1 MHLFTEISILIGI
14 AALMSFLMRLL
25 RQPLII
31 GHIFNGLLVGPLI
44 FDLLQ
49 STETIQVFSE
59 IGIAILLFTV
69 GLNLNP
75 KIIRD
80 FGKISLL
87 TGIGQ
92 VLFTSIG
99 GFFIC
104 LLLGF
109 SPLTAFYISIALS
122 FSSTIIILKLLT
134 DKGDLDKLYAK
145 ISIGFLL
152 VQDIVAIMLLFMVPI
167 FAEGSETISGLL
179 IKIFGGIAMVF
190 AIIALSSIILPKL
203 NNFIAKSEELLFTFS
218 LAWGIG
224 MAAVFYA
231 MGFSIESGA
240 LIAGIALSTIPS
252 RHEINARLNPLKDFF
267 IILFFI
273 FLGSQMNL
281 SGISDSI
288 DTAIILSL
296 FVMIGNVIILMAIM
310 GYLGYKKKTSLQTGF
325 TVAQISE
332 FSLVFTAMGVK
343 LGHVDNDALSLLTLV
358 GLITIFGST
367 YLIMYSDKIYKV
379 LGNYLDIFQRENPHE
394 KKIATES
401 YPILLFGSG
410 RVGHDFVRMLAAK
423 GEDFLIIEHDP
434 ETVTRLND
442 EGFHAMYGDASDL
455 DLLESLD
462 FASAEMIISTI
473 PDLETNLLIAEVVGN
488 KVSHEDVVLISTS
501 HSIEES
507 FQLYEAHY
515 DYVVMPHFLG
525 GNFAAELVKKTK
537 ANKKRFTKVKK
548 EHIQYLE
555 ARKQAGHEHPAYP
568 RVG

>member
-31 GHIFNGLLVGPLI
+31 GHIFTGLLVGP
-44 FDLLQ
+44 FMFNFLQ
-49 STETIQVFSE
+49 STDTIKTFSE

-75 KIIRD
+75 KIVRD
-80 FGKISLL
+80 FGKVSLL
-87 TGIGQ
+87 TGVGQ
-92 VLFTSIG
+92 VLITSVI

-109 SPLTAFYISIALS
+109 SLLTSFYISVALS

-134 DKGDLDKLYAK
+134 DRGDLEKLYAK
-145 ISIGFLL
+145 IAIGSLL
-152 VQDIVAIMLLFMVPI
+152 VQDIIAIVLLFMVPI
-167 FAEGSETISGLL
+167 LAEGNSTISSLL
-179 IKIFGGIAMVF
+179 VKIFGGIAMIF
-190 AIIALSSIILPKL
+190 AIIVLSSMVLPKL

-224 MAAVFYA
+224 MAALFYA

-252 RHEINARLNPLKDFF
+252 RHEINARLSPLKDFF

-281 SGISDSI
+281 ESI
-288 DTAIILSL
+288 GGAIGTAVILSV
-296 FVMIGNVIILMAIM
+296 FVILGKVLIMMGIM
-310 GYLGYKKKTSLQTGF
+310 GYMGYKKKTTLQTSV

-332 FSLVFTAMGVK
+332 FSLVFVAMGARM
-343 LGHVDNDALSLLTLV
+343 GHVSNNVLSLLTLI

-367 YLIMYSDKIYKV
+367 YLIMYSEKIYRT
-379 LGNYLDIFQRENPHE
+379 LAPYLSVFEKAFPHE
-394 KKIATES
+394 KKVRIES

-410 RVGHDFVRMLAAK
+410 RVGHDFVRMLQNK
-423 GEDFLIIEHDP
+423 GDEFLVIEHDP
-434 ETVTRLND
+434 EVVTRLNQQ
-442 EGFHAMYGDASDL
+442 GMHAMYGDASDL
-455 DLLESLD
+455 DLLESLNFESVD
-462 FASAEMIISTI
+462 MIISTI

-488 KVSHEDVVLISTS
+488 KANHDDIVLIATS
-501 HSIEES
+501 HSIAES
-507 FQLYEAHY
+507 FQLYEAQY

-537 ANKKRFTKVKK
+537 ANKKKFTKVKK
-548 EHIQYLE
+548 EHIEYLE
-555 ARKQAGHEHPAYP
+555 LRKQAGHDHPAYP
-568 RVG
+568 KG